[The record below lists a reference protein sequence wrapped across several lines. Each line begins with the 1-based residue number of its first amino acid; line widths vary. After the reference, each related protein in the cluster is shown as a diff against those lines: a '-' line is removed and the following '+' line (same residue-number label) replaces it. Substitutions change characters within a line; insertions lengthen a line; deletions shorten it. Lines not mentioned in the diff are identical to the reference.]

1 MTVLIVPDKF
11 KGSLDAPQVC
21 LAIEDGLKESNKKI
35 RATSV
40 PMADGGEGTSDM
52 LTEVSRGKKIK
63 VKVYDPF
70 FRAIEGEYG
79 VSGDGKTAFVEMAT
93 ASGLQLLKPSE
104 RDALKGTTYGTGQL
118 IVSALEHGVTSIIL
132 GVGGSGTNDGGIG
145 MGEALGARFY
155 DESGNAVKPVGGS
168 LQAIRSVDISN
179 LHPQISTV
187 SVTAICDVNN
197 PLYGVHGAAHVFG
210 PQKGATPEVVKFLDE
225 GLRNFAAVVQR
236 QLGIDIN
243 FPGAGAGGGLGG
255 GAKIF
260 FNIKF
265 QSGIKFIIDFIGL
278 EALIQKSDLVITGEG
293 KMDEQTLSGKV
304 VKGVADLC
312 LKYHK
317 KLVVVVGKNEL
328 PFEKTS
334 SIGVHKVVSLLDGSI
349 SQAEAFRSTYA
360 LIKKRVV
367 EEVIPFFL

>member
-1 MTVLIVPDKF
+1 
-11 KGSLDAPQVC
+11 
-21 LAIEDGLKESNKKI
+21 
-35 RATSV
+35 
-40 PMADGGEGTSDM
+40 
-52 LTEVSRGKKIK
+52 
-63 VKVYDPF
+63 
-70 FRAIEGEYG
+70 
-79 VSGDGKTAFVEMAT
+79 
-93 ASGLQLLKPSE
+93 
-104 RDALKGTTYGTGQL
+104 
-118 IVSALEHGVTSIIL
+118 
-132 GVGGSGTNDGGIG
+132 
-145 MGEALGARFY
+145 
-155 DESGNAVKPVGGS
+155 
-168 LQAIRSVDISN
+168 
-179 LHPQISTV
+179 
-187 SVTAICDVNN
+187 VNN

-334 SIGVHKVVSLLDGSI
+334 SMGVHKVVSLLDGSI

-360 LIKKRVV
+360 LIKKRIV